1 MNARA
6 GRRLPALR
14 VTGPMRLQ
22 PVGSG
27 HPRHPL
33 RRWSDPPA
41 RRIPGSRRGVDPTR
55 RPDVLPARRYG
66 VDPACRPDVLPA
78 PRRGVDPA
86 RRPDVLPAR
95 RRGVDSG

>member
-6 GRRLPALR
+6 GRRFPALR

-22 PVGSG
+22 PVGSA

-33 RRWSDPPA
+33 RR
-41 RRIPGSRRGVDPTR
+41 IPGTRCGVGPIRRLGASPAPRRGVDPAC

-66 VDPACRPDVLPA
+66 VDPA
-78 PRRGVDPA
+78 
-86 RRPDVLPAR
+86 RRPDVLPAG